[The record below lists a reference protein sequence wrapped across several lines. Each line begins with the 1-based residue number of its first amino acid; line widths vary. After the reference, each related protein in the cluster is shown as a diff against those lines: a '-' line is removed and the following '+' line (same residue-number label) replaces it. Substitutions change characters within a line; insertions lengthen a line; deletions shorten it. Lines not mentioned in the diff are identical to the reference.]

1 MVSLRKFGFELEYA
15 SGTAGMLRELNDN
28 GLMPMN
34 HAHDYHCRCTQCA
47 FVPMRDEDRYDDE
60 GRRLRGAA
68 TKVADLRAQR
78 DSTAETEFI
87 TRPINDWGDLQRITL
102 ALTTA
107 ATNSGAAV
115 TQRCGLH
122 VHVDTLEGDSCE
134 NDQRTHRS
142 MIVPAAYLAFERYFT
157 ELIAPGASVR
167 KRDMNTTLM
176 QAARQWV
183 SDMWGNGYERWTEM
197 GRGAVD
203 EMLRMA
209 IERDRHVDLNWS
221 RTHSTW
227 EFRAMNATNAPWRI
241 ELACR
246 MAVAFV
252 EAAPELRTEVEK
264 AVRGSKYWPEEAD
277 SPWSEII
284 RPAFSQLPAP
294 HPTKRPVVSF
304 ERFVDI
310 LCEFDADLRPLI
322 ERQASFMRTRYA
334 VQVQHV
340 V

>member
-1 MVSLRKFGFELEYA
+1 MVRKFGFELEYA
-15 SGTAGMLRELNDN
+15 SGTTGMFSELHAN
-28 GLMPMN
+28 GLMPMDY
-34 HAHDYHCRCTQCA
+34 AHDYHCRCTQCA
-47 FVPMRDEDRYDDE
+47 FVPMRGEDRYDDD
-60 GRRLRGAA
+60 GRRLRSTAMS
-68 TKVADLRAQR
+68 KVADLRAQR

-87 TRPINDWGDLQRITL
+87 TRPISDWDDLQRIVQ

-107 ATNSGAAV
+107 ATRSGAAV

-122 VHVDTLEGDSCE
+122 VHVDTAESDGNEVDP
-134 NDQRTHRS
+134 RKYRS
-142 MIVPAAYLAFERYFT
+142 LIVPAAYLAYERYFT
-157 ELIAPGASVR
+157 EVIAPGGSVR

-183 SDMWGNGYERWTEM
+183 SDMWGSGYERWTEM

-203 EMLRMA
+203 EMLRGA

-252 EAAPELRTEVEK
+252 EAAPELRAEVER
-264 AVRGSKYWPEEAD
+264 AVRGSKYWPAEAD

-294 HPTKRPVVSF
+294 HPTKRPVVPM
-304 ERFVDI
+304 ERFIDI
-310 LCEFDADLRPLI
+310 LCEFDPDLRPLI
-322 ERQASFMRTRYA
+322 ERQASYMRTRYA
-334 VQVQHV
+334 VQVTHAV
-340 V
+340 